1 MLTTLKRLQ
10 QSHDTIKAGLISLDG
25 SDRKRKPE
33 PVKPVVNS
41 TKSTMGAATN
51 LDLRPKEIVVKNCAN
66 AEELQEH
73 FSKFGVCTVIP
84 SGVGIIIG
92 FATRRDAEMAYVKG
106 RMVDNQELDIEW
118 NKTDS
123 VQPSQVAVEPIR

>member
-1 MLTTLKRLQ
+1 M
-10 QSHDTIKAGLISLDG
+10 DG

-73 FSKFGVCTVIP
+73 FRFDYVQHL
-84 SGVGIIIG
+84 IISN
-92 FATRRDAEMAYVKG
+92 AK
-106 RMVDNQELDIEW
+106 EL
-118 NKTDS
+118 
-123 VQPSQVAVEPIR
+123 QQHFR